1 MSDNIDYRQA
11 IKDFFE
17 KNKELMGDIAT
28 VMTTEGEIINLD
40 DMTDDEAKRA
50 AEALFVVGTPTRLG
64 ALAKGMK

>member
-1 MSDNIDYRQA
+1 MTEQTDYRQA

-28 VMTTEGEIINLD
+28 VMTNEGEIINLN
-40 DMTDDEAKRA
+40 DMTDEQAQRA

-64 ALAKGMK
+64 ALVKR

>member
-1 MSDNIDYRQA
+1 MTEQIDYRQA

-28 VMTTEGEIINLD
+28 VMTNEGEIINLN
-40 DMTDDEAKRA
+40 DMTDEQAQRA

-64 ALAKGMK
+64 ALVKR